1 VLSLCLSRACLVFVF
16 KYKWHR
22 KNAVFAQGP
31 TTLPVASYTTALPE
45 QVAGATWDGGP
56 SSIGVRLELLHLAGR
71 KTVVFL
77 RHYTLDTEHLPRQ
90 ARDNDRENSEKD
102 VFSLRAP
109 PRDTADTGQLGR
121 DTGKSRQIAP
131 AFPLG
136 LREKTRERLRCLNQG
151 RRPAPDCNTSQ
162 SKSACLCQQLA
173 KYFTQTPRLEVSDE
187 GSLAITSI
195 QDRVI
200 SDVVLAP
207 TDEWDTFGPIGGQAP
222 LLNCTRRSI
231 EWFAASI
238 GHAHVGAL
246 SAWAIDDGKYK
257 KTPLEPFAD
266 QKRSIYQDML
276 GTNTGETP
284 NEMRL
289 SQAWLPTSS
298 RAT

>member
-1 VLSLCLSRACLVFVF
+1 
-16 KYKWHR
+16 
-22 KNAVFAQGP
+22 
-31 TTLPVASYTTALPE
+31 
-45 QVAGATWDGGP
+45 
-56 SSIGVRLELLHLAGR
+56 
-71 KTVVFL
+71 
-77 RHYTLDTEHLPRQ
+77 
-90 ARDNDRENSEKD
+90 
-102 VFSLRAP
+102 
-109 PRDTADTGQLGR
+109 
-121 DTGKSRQIAP
+121 
-131 AFPLG
+131 
-136 LREKTRERLRCLNQG
+136 
-151 RRPAPDCNTSQ
+151 
-162 SKSACLCQQLA
+162 LCQQLA

-257 KTPLEPFAD
+257 KTPLELFAD